1 MDDQHI
7 RAVVQTQIIECLN
20 RFYAIE
26 TGMWGGPLH
35 ALIIRTVIAGENQG
49 RLYDISAI
57 ANVLDL
63 PLTTVHRK
71 VRELE
76 EMRFLYRQ
84 RDGRSA
90 YLRPTQRTCV
100 KLDKSFEEMIRAV
113 RLLYRM
119 PSPQTFL
126 KYVVDAGPHPALR
139 FYGEMDDEAAQT
151 H

>member
-7 RAVVQTQIIECLN
+7 RAVVQTQIFECLN

-57 ANVLDL
+57 ANVLGL
-63 PLTTVHRK
+63 PLTTTHRK

-76 EMRFLYRQ
+76 NMGFLYRQ
-84 RDGRSA
+84 RDGRSF
-90 YLRPTQRTCV
+90 YLRPTSRTCV
-100 KLDKSFEEMIRAV
+100 KLDKSFDEMIGTLQR
-113 RLLYRM
+113 LYR
-119 PSPQTFL
+119 SP
-126 KYVVDAGPHPALR
+126 GAL
-139 FYGEMDDEAAQT
+139 MK
-151 H
+151 